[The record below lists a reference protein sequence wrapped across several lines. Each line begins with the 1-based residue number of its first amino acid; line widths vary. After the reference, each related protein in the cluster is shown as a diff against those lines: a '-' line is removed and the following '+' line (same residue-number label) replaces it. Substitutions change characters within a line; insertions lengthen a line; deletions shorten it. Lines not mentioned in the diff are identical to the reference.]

1 MANDLIVIQNL
12 IYEVRGEKVML
23 DSDLAKLYQVE
34 TKHLNR
40 QVKRNMERFPVDFM
54 FQLTKE
60 EWKDL
65 RCQNGTFKDD
75 VRKYLPYAFT
85 EHGVLMLSNVLNSS
99 QAIKTSIVIIRVFNQ
114 LREYAL
120 TQKTTNKE
128 LEELKTMLML
138 HIDKS
143 NNKFNQQDETLEQII
158 AALNNLMAKPKEP
171 KKIGF

>member
-1 MANDLIVIQNL
+1 MANDLIIIQNL
-12 IYEVRGEKVML
+12 IYEVRGEKIML
-23 DSDLAKLYQVE
+23 DSDLARLYQVQ
-34 TKHLNR
+34 TKVLN
-40 QVKRNMERFPVDFM
+40 QAVKRNSERFPIDFM
-54 FQLTKE
+54 FQLTDE
-60 EWKDL
+60 EWQNL
-65 RCQNGTFKDD
+65 RSQNVTFKKDI
-75 VRKYLPYAFT
+75 RKYKPYAFT

-99 QAIKTSIVIIRVFNQ
+99 QAIKTSILIIRVFNQ

-138 HIDKS
+138 HVDKS

-158 AALNNLMAKPKEP
+158 SALNNLMAKPKEP